1 MRKLI
6 VSIDNYDWIKY
17 CSALIMRNSNSC
29 EVVIIRS
36 QDEDSIVGY
45 PKLCKEAVYEQRRE
59 DLTRIGKKLGLKKL
73 RNLRYPKEL
82 TIEDIEKLIMELQ
95 LNIIFGAVTEVYFSF
110 NKDLI
115 DIMQALE
122 NQLKHIRFY
131 SYGKRVPSYNSVERI
146 ELESKEIETKGNL
159 VDLMV
164 GISTSEDLNFPMLTE
179 RFFYKNKG
187 ATS

>member
-17 CSALIMRNSNSC
+17 CSAFIMRNSNNC

-45 PKLCKEAVYEQRRE
+45 PKLCKEAVYEQRRD
-59 DLTRIGKKLGLKKL
+59 DLAKIGRKLGLQKL

-82 TIEDIEKLIMELQ
+82 NTEDIEKLIMELQ
-95 LNIIFGAVTEVYFSF
+95 LNMIFGAVTEVYFSF

-122 NQLKHIRFY
+122 NQLKHIKFY
-131 SYGKRVPSYNSVERI
+131 SYGKRVLSYNSVERV
-146 ELESKEIETKGNL
+146 ELTSEEIEIKRSLT
-159 VDLMV
+159 DLMM
-164 GISTSEDLNFPMLTE
+164 GISTSEDLNFPVLTE
-179 RFFYKNKG
+179 RFFYKSKG
-187 ATS
+187 AK